1 MISNQEQEL
10 LRAKYNPE
18 GSAMREKQMQ
28 MFEILKV
35 VDVLCRKHQIKYWLS
50 SGTLLGAV
58 RHGGFIPWDDDVDI
72 EMEKKNYV
80 KFEKIMRTELP
91 KHNMV
96 LQTHKSDW
104 EYFLPFGKVRSL
116 VSENM
121 EENNVFSRYYKYKG
135 LWVDVFVLEP
145 SNSLFLTK
153 VAGFLQYRVLYNA
166 ARISSKWLRRFCC
179 GIIYASFYYC
189 LFPILSALC
198 RIGAGNQMRHV
209 LGAAFT
215 RPRNSD
221 DFAKVTEIEF
231 EGYKFFAPQNTDA
244 YLRRIF
250 GDYMQLPQDKDRNPH
265 H

>member
-1 MISNQEQEL
+1 MISKQEQEI

-18 GSAMREKQMQ
+18 GSIMRTKQMQ

-35 VDVLCRKHQIKYWLS
+35 VDNLCRNNNIKYWLS

-72 EMEKKNYV
+72 EMEKTDYV
-80 KFEKIMRTELP
+80 RFEKIMKAELP

-104 EYFLPFGKVRSL
+104 EYFIPFGKVRLLTSEL
-116 VSENM
+116 V
-121 EENNVFSRYYKYKG
+121 EENNTFSNHYKYKG

-153 VAGFLQYRVLYNA
+153 VAGFLHYRVLNNA
-166 ARISSKWLRRFCC
+166 AKIPSTCLRRLCC
-179 GIIYASFYYC
+179 GLIYGLFYYF
-189 LFPILSALC
+189 LFPILAQISK
-198 RIGAGNQMRHV
+198 IGASNQMRHV

-215 RPRNSD
+215 RPRISS
-221 DFAKVTEIEF
+221 DFAKVVEIEF
-231 EGYKFFAPQNTDA
+231 EGHKFFAPQNTDA
-244 YLRRIF
+244 YLKRIF
-250 GDYMQLPQDKDRNPH
+250 GDYMQLPKDEDRNPH